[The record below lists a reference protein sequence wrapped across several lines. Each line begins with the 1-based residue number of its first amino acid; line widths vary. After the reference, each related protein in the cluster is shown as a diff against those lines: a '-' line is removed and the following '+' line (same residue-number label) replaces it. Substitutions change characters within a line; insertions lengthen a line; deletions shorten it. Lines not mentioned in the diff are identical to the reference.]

1 LRNAEEQPPSEPF
14 SMPAIPF
21 RIALDRFHLGELDVK
36 LDGEPLL
43 LDVYDLQAS
52 LALTESDAQLVFQNL
67 NLGRDDIRADIKGE
81 FRLLELADPW
91 PLALHIETRAHSDEP
106 NSPLCLR
113 HFVPDLPTAVPVV
126 GLSA

>member
-1 LRNAEEQPPSEPF
+1 WRGVRVRELNLRVPAAQIHVKDFELRVEWRDLLDRRLHATNLSVGLLDIDVLRNAEEQPPSEPF

-52 LALTESDAQLVFQNL
+52 
-67 NLGRDDIRADIKGE
+67 
-81 FRLLELADPW
+81 
-91 PLALHIETRAHSDEP
+91 
-106 NSPLCLR
+106 
-113 HFVPDLPTAVPVV
+113 
-126 GLSA
+126 